1 MLKKFR
7 ASAIGSR
14 ADIKAGVDIS
24 KVNGGYFS
32 SPKNNKSLLKIGV
45 AAIEK
50 KLPKIV
56 KYADFGGGQG
66 LLARPVVDFLKTKAH
81 TVRGVVVDGNENY
94 LAEAKKKGLAVALC
108 NLESC
113 PISNLDLLTMRAVIH
128 YNTPPKQRKILRNV
142 FSSLKVGGYFVHQVS
157 SGSVANCTLRAAI
170 VNLPELGRGG
180 AGKYHWTSVDEALQL
195 HEDAGFSDT
204 YIAGYAPSASWGPE
218 EQWERF
224 NKKLIDDATREQNQ
238 KKLQKILHRRE
249 KYFTAANA
257 VIKKFL
263 KKYGAKET
271 GIEQK
276 SNGNF
281 TIHYPYPIII
291 SRK

>member
-24 KVNGGYFS
+24 KVHGGYFS
-32 SPKNNKSLLKIGV
+32 SPKNTKSLLRIGV

-50 KLPKIV
+50 NVPKIV

-66 LLARPVVDFLKTKAH
+66 LLARPVVDFLKTKGH
-81 TVRGVVVDGNENY
+81 TVRAVVADSNENY

-113 PISNLDLLTMRAVIH
+113 PISDLDLLTMRAVIH
-128 YNTPPKQRKILRNV
+128 YNTPPKQRKIIRNV

-195 HEDAGFSDT
+195 HENAGFSDT

-238 KKLQKILHRRE
+238 KNYKK
-249 KYFTAANA
+249 FCTAAKN
-257 VIKKFL
+257 ILQRRTRSSKNFL
-263 KKYGAKET
+263 SGTA
-271 GIEQK
+271 
-276 SNGNF
+276 
-281 TIHYPYPIII
+281 
-291 SRK
+291 